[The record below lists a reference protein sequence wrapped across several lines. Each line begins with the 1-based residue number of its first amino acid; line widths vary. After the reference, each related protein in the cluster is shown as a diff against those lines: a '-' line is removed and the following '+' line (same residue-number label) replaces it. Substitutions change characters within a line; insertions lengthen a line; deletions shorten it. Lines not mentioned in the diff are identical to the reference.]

1 MEWKQVDEKWQKRW
15 SEAKIFEAEP
25 DPGKK
30 KIFATFP
37 FPYMNGPLHVGH
49 AFTATRVDVY
59 ARYMRMRGYNVLFPW
74 AWHWTGETIAGASE
88 RIKKKDP
95 DMLREFKEI
104 DGVPDEEI
112 EKFVDPAYVAK
123 YYTLHNRKAAKR
135 LGLSIDWRR
144 EFHTT
149 SLDPTFNRFIE
160 WQYKKLREL
169 GYVFKGTHPV
179 VWCPQCKSPTG
190 DHDRLEGEGASPEDY
205 ILMKFSFGDSFLPA
219 ATFRPETIFGAT
231 NLWINPDVNYVR
243 ADVDGES
250 WILSKEAVAKLR
262 EQLKKVEIIEEI
274 TGKSL
279 IGKRCKE
286 PLKGRELMILPG
298 WFVDPNNGSGVVYS
312 VPAHAPF
319 DWIALRDLQEKPEL
333 LTKFGIKS
341 EILDEI
347 KPISMISIEG
357 FGEFPAIEI
366 VDQMK
371 VKDQYDEKCED
382 ATKTLYKKEF
392 HAGIL
397 KPICGEFAGEKV
409 YAIKDKLIED
419 FKEKKIIDSMQDLP
433 ENVTCRCTTQCIVKV
448 LEGQWFLK
456 YSDPDWKKRTHELLD
471 SMDVYPEAAR
481 QWFHDV
487 VDWYKDWACA
497 RRTGLG
503 TPLPWSKD
511 WIVETLSDSTVYM
524 AFYTIRKHIM
534 QHSIKP
540 DQLKDEVFDYIYL
553 GSGEP
558 ERIAK
563 ETGINQEVLSSM
575 RDEFL
580 YWYPVDM
587 RNSAKE
593 LLPNHLTFFLFQHV
607 ALFDKELWPNSV
619 SVNGML
625 MIEGKKM
632 SKSKGNIV
640 TVRDAIDNEGADVSR
655 SALLFGAENM
665 DDPDWRKEMLREI
678 KERLRAFLKLVYEVL
693 EMKEESEYSHLDNW
707 LLSRIQNK
715 VKKIDENMRELRTR
729 TAIENALFE
738 IWKDFRWYLRR
749 AEKPNAAAIREFVD
763 IWIRLLSPFV
773 PHLSEEVW
781 EKIGGKGF
789 ASLAEWPIMD
799 EKKIDLL
806 AEETES
812 LIENVLEDTNDII
825 KVMKKSHSKIV
836 YYASSSWKRK
846 IFQEILNDEKLS
858 IGDLMKSETVS
869 KLRGK
874 VDNKEIAGYIKKMS
888 ENVLRLP
895 PDLKNKRQNIGLLNE
910 LDIIQDA
917 KPFLKKELR
926 CEIEIFAEDDV
937 NKYDPNNRA
946 RLAQPYRPGIYI
958 E

>member
-1 MEWKQVDEKWQKRW
+1 
-15 SEAKIFEAEP
+15 
-25 DPGKK
+25 
-30 KIFATFP
+30 
-37 FPYMNGPLHVGH
+37 MNGPLHVGH

-104 DGVPDEEI
+104 DGVSDEEI
-112 EKFVDPAYVAK
+112 KKFVDPAYVAK
-123 YYTLHNRKAAKR
+123 YYTLNNRKAAKR

-149 SLDPTFNRFIE
+149 SLDPTFSRFIE
-160 WQYKKLREL
+160 WQYIKLRDL

-179 VWCPQCKSPTG
+179 VWCPKCESPTG

-205 ILMKFSFGDSFLPA
+205 ILMKFSFGSSFLPA

-250 WILSKEAVAKLR
+250 WILSKEAVGKLK

-274 TGKSL
+274 AGESL

-286 PLKGRELMILPG
+286 PLKGRELIILPG

-319 DWIALRDLQEKPEL
+319 DWIALRDLRNKPEL

-366 VDQMK
+366 IDQMK

-397 KPICGEFAGEKV
+397 KDICGEYAGEKV
-409 YAIKDKLIED
+409 YKIKDKLIDD

-540 DQLKDEVFDYIYL
+540 DQLTDEVFDYIYL

-563 ETGINQEVLSSM
+563 KMGIDQEILKSM

-640 TVRDAIDNEGADVSR
+640 TVRDAIDGEGADVSR

-678 KERLRAFLKLVYEVL
+678 KERLRAFLQLINEVL
-693 EMKEESEYSHLDNW
+693 NVKEESEYSHLDNW

-715 VKKIDENMRELRTR
+715 VKKIDDSMRELRTR

-749 AEKPNAAAIREFVD
+749 AEKPNAAAIRDFVD

-773 PHLSEEVW
+773 PHLSEEIW
-781 EKIGGKGF
+781 EKIGGNGF
-789 ASLAEWPIMD
+789 ASLADWPILD
-799 EKKIDLL
+799 EDKIDLV
-806 AEETES
+806 AEEKES
-812 LIENVLEDTNDII
+812 LIENILEDTNDII
-825 KVMKKSHSKIV
+825 KVMKKSHSKII
-836 YYASSSWKRK
+836 YYVSSSWKWK
-846 IFQEILNDEKLS
+846 IFQEILDDEKMS
-858 IGDLMKSETVS
+858 IGDLMKSETVR
-869 KLRGK
+869 KLREK
-874 VDNKEIAGYIKKMS
+874 VNNKEIVGYIKKMS
-888 ENVLRLP
+888 ENVPRLP
-895 PDLKNKRQNIGLLNE
+895 PDLKSKRQNIGLLDE
-910 LDIIQDA
+910 LNIIQDA
-917 KPFLKKELR
+917 KSFLKKELR
-926 CEIEIFAEDDV
+926 CEIEIFVEDDV